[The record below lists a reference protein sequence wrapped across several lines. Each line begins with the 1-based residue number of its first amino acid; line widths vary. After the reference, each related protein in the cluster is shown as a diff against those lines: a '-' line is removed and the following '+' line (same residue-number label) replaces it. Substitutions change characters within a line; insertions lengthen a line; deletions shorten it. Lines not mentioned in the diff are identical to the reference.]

1 MSTLQTPP
9 PAAETRA
16 AAAVMNRWLVVLGAL
31 VIQVSLGAVYIWSVF
46 QTPLREVFKTWTETQ
61 VTLPAQI
68 VLAAFALAVI
78 FGGRF
83 QDRFGPRIVATI
95 GGLVLGLGLILA
107 RFTGSF
113 SPESA
118 AGGALIWLI
127 LTFAVLGGLGI
138 GAAYVCPIATCVK
151 WFPDKRG
158 LITGLA
164 VAGFGAGA
172 FFFGPLATGLIRGV
186 PYALLG
192 AKLFPLPQLGLF
204 NTFLVLGLIFLIAI
218 LLGAQ
223 LLRNP
228 PAGYKP
234 AGWNP
239 PQPASGAAKKL
250 DFTPGQMLST
260 PQFWLLWI
268 TYFAGCTA
276 GLQVIMKAS
285 PIWQSFGVGPLT
297 PPLEEA
303 TFMAI
308 VSKGTM
314 AVAVLAIF
322 NSLGRILW
330 GKISDNLGRKTTLVV
345 MFLLCGVAML
355 ALNSM
360 RSYPLYLT
368 GACLVGLCFG
378 GYLALFPAVTADF
391 YGTRHYGVNY
401 GWMFTAYGAGGIV
414 GPLLAA
420 VLMKTS
426 AKVPYFVKDLSG
438 KDVEKMFALGD
449 YRLAFITA
457 GVMCLAAG
465 VVTLFMRAPA
475 PREPSYAERTT
486 AAQPAR

>member
-1 MSTLQTPP
+1 MTSATMPERKVVP
-9 PAAETRA
+9 PAASA
-16 AAAVMNRWLVVLGAL
+16 KIMNRWLVVVGAL

-46 QTPLREVFKTWTETQ
+46 QTPLREAFKSWTETQ

-78 FGGRF
+78 FGGRL
-83 QDRFGPRIVATI
+83 QDRFGPRIVATV
-95 GGLVLGLGLILA
+95 GGLILGLGLILA

-118 AGGALIWLI
+118 AGSALIWLI
-127 LTFAVLGGLGI
+127 VTFAVLGGIGI

-186 PYALLG
+186 PYQLLG
-192 AKLFPLPQLGLF
+192 ASLFKLPELGLF
-204 NTFLVLGLIFLIAI
+204 NTFLVLGLIFLVAI
-218 LLGAQ
+218 VLGAQ

-239 PQPASGAAKKL
+239 PQPATGVAHKV
-250 DFTPGQMLST
+250 DFSPGQMLCT

-285 PIWQSFGVGPLT
+285 PIWQSFAVAPLK
-297 PPLEEA
+297 PPIEVP
-303 TFMAI
+303 TFMSI
-308 VSKGTM
+308 VEHGTM
-314 AVAVLAIF
+314 SVAVLAIF

-330 GKISDNLGRKTTLVV
+330 GKVSDNLGRKTTLIV
-345 MFLLCGVAML
+345 MFLLCGAAML
-355 ALNSM
+355 ALNSF
-360 RSYPLYLT
+360 RGYPLYLT
-368 GACLVGLCFG
+368 GICVVGLCFG

-401 GWMFTAYGAGGIV
+401 GWMFTAYGAGGIF
-414 GPLLAA
+414 GPFLAA
-420 VLMKTS
+420 WLMRVS
-426 AKVPYFVKDLSG
+426 AHVPYFIKDSAGNTL
-438 KDVEKMFALGD
+438 EKSFTLGD
-449 YRLAFITA
+449 YHVAFIVA
-457 GVMCLAAG
+457 GVMCLAAA
-465 VVTLFMRAPA
+465 VLTLVLRAPQPPQA
-475 PREPSYAERTT
+475 ARARPR
-486 AAQPAR
+486 

>member
-1 MSTLQTPP
+1 MTTMAAPQPQSA
-9 PAAETRA
+9 PATA
-16 AAAVMNRWLVVLGAL
+16 APVMNRWLVVLGAL

-46 QTPLREVFKTWTETQ
+46 QTPLREAFKGWTETA

-68 VLAAFALAVI
+68 VLATFALAVI

-83 QDRFGPRIVATI
+83 QDRLGPRIVATV
-95 GGLVLGLGLILA
+95 GGVILGLGLMLSY
-107 RFTGSF
+107 FTGSF
-113 SPESA
+113 APDSA
-118 AGGALIWLI
+118 SRLALIWLI
-127 LTFAVLGGLGI
+127 ATFAVMGGIGI

-172 FFFGPLATGLIRGV
+172 FVFGPLATGLIRGG
-186 PYALLG
+186 PYKLLG
-192 AKLFPLPQLGLF
+192 ASLFALPELGIF
-204 NTFLVLGLIFLIAI
+204 KTFLVLGVIFLVTIV
-218 LLGAQ
+218 LGAQ

-228 PAGYKP
+228 PAGYRP
-234 AGWNP
+234 VGWSP
-239 PQPASGAAKKL
+239 PQTAAGALAKV
-250 DFTPGQMLST
+250 DFTPGQMLCT

-285 PIWQSFGVGPLT
+285 PIWQTFAVAPLT
-297 PPLEEA
+297 PPVAES

-314 AVAVLAIF
+314 AVAILAIF

-355 ALNSM
+355 VLNSM
-360 RSYPLYLT
+360 REYALYVI
-368 GACLVGLCFG
+368 GVCVVGLCFG

-391 YGTRHYGVNY
+391 YGTKHYGVNY
-401 GWMFTAYGAGGIV
+401 GWMFTAYGAGGIF
-414 GPLLAA
+414 GPFLAA
-420 VLMKTS
+420 WLMRVS
-426 AKVPYFVKDLSG
+426 AQVPYFVKDAAGNSIQ
-438 KDVEKMFALGD
+438 KTFTLGD
-449 YRLAFITA
+449 YHLAFITA
-457 GVMCLAAG
+457 GVMCLAAA
-465 VVTLFMRAPA
+465 VLALLLRAPK
-475 PREPSYAERTT
+475 PLQT
-486 AAQPAR
+486 ASGRAG